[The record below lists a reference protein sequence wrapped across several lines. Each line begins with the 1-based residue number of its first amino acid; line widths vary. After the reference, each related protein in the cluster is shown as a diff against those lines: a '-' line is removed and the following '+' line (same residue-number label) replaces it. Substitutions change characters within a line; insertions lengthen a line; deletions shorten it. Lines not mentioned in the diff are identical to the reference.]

1 MSLFLVNY
9 SNIPRLGNEMS
20 EILIQF
26 VMIVFRNSGLSIRK
40 EQQCLLFQNPPSVKA
55 HSYWSWC

>member
-9 SNIPRLGNEMS
+9 SNIPRLGNEMA

-26 VMIVFRNSGLSIRK
+26 VMIVFRNSGLSICK
-40 EQQCLLFQNPPSVKA
+40 EQQCLLLQNPPSVKA